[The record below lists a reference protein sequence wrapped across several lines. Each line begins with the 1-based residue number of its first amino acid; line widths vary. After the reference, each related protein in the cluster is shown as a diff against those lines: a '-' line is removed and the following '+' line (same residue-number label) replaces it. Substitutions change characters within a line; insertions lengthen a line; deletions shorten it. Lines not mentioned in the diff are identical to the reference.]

1 MRAAAASLVA
11 LSLLVAGGT
20 AAAAKPPPVLDGKKV
35 TTLKAKAES
44 PTDFVGLEDPAT
56 ADVVACEE
64 PRCTKITFVYQPAK
78 GVKAPLSVSHKQFYV
93 GTTDTDLYLLKGKDV
108 VASCTGYL
116 SNARYLQVAFAD
128 MKPGATYT
136 AVMYYSHSAGE
147 TVTMEVNF
155 PGVKPRDAQHVD
167 ENDPFQSRLTMCGT

>member
-1 MRAAAASLVA
+1 MRAKTASAVA
-11 LSLLVAGGT
+11 LLLLVSGGT
-20 AAAAKPPPVLDGKKV
+20 PAVAKPPPVLDGKKV
-35 TTLKAKAES
+35 TKLSAKAES
-44 PTDFVGLEDPAT
+44 PTDFVGVEDPVT
-56 ADVVACEE
+56 AAVVSCEE
-64 PRCTKITFVYQPAK
+64 PRCTKIPFIFRPAK
-78 GVKAPLSVSHKQFYV
+78 GVRAPLSVSHKQFYV
-93 GTTDTDLYLLKGKDV
+93 GTTDTDLYLLEGKDV

-116 SNARYLQVAFAD
+116 SNARYVQVAFSD

-167 ENDPFQSRLTMCGT
+167 ENDPFQSSLTMCGT